1 MENLYTK
8 KKSKE
13 KKINES
19 EENEMEFVFEVR
31 VEYNNDKIND
41 FIESI
46 IDELKEEYTEYCFYE
61 VEKGEKE
68 PTFVEWYDKNIDI
81 HRYLK
86 TVDFKFPGVD
96 YSNSY
101 RYTSELCD
109 ESLETLASLVD
120 TYIRHMQQ

>member
-41 FIESI
+41 FVESI
-46 IDELKEEYTEYCFYE
+46 VDELKEEYTEYCFYE
-61 VEKGEKE
+61 VETGEKE
-68 PTFVEWYDKNIDI
+68 PTFAEWYDKKDI

-86 TVDFKFPGVD
+86 TIDFMFPDVYDFRGGR
-96 YSNSY
+96 S
-101 RYTSELCD
+101 TLKLCD
-109 ESLETLASLVD
+109 ESLEALASLVD
-120 TYIRHMQQ
+120 SFIRHT